1 MSLFGGHPRPPG
13 FGRLPRGLAVAA
25 VAAVTVVPLA
35 ASAAVA
41 APAAPTA
48 YAAFGSAQPLYWAS
62 ASSVPVGYLHVPFVV
77 GKSNNAPAPVANSK
91 AYLASAD
98 DHPET
103 MSGEDIAGLT
113 CNGYDE
119 KACKDPFAPIAQAN
133 HSGPKAAHAEQLASF
148 AGREGKFP
156 GLIHAVT
163 DCGGSCGDQFIHT
176 DGKGS
181 APAGELTGYVSV
193 GSSLANHDM
202 SIDDKGRLVSSAT
215 SELKNVSVGTPDSE
229 GKYPLRFS
237 SLVTTAQAVGAG
249 PESTKDGRADL
260 RISDFFI
267 LGERVE
273 LTRAGLRWTG
283 AGPSEQEAYDGA
295 KVLLKKLRDRGIRLE
310 LPNFDAQMTKSPAH
324 VAVETRGLRVFFEQ
338 NVGSVQASAL
348 ASPLELGHATA
359 VVAALDGSDKNIQV
373 KENPN
378 GSVTVETTPSTTAP
392 VVAPRPG
399 QSSPGATASPSSGKG
414 SATTNGSK
422 PSAGDKGTPSTGTPG
437 VSVPT
442 APTGTETPVAAP
454 PSGDANL
461 PSGVID
467 PATPTAGNSDD
478 VALGLRDVERNLGL
492 RGAKSVSRAFG
503 AFLGLGLI
511 LPLARFVIR
520 RLG

>member
-1 MSLFGGHPRPPG
+1 MKL
-13 FGRLPRGLAVAA
+13 GRLPRGLAVAA

-77 GKSNNAPAPVANSK
+77 GRSNNAPAPVANSK
-91 AYLASAD
+91 AYLASGD

-103 MSGEDIAGLT
+103 LSGEDIAGLT

-133 HSGPKAAHAEQLASF
+133 HSGPKAAHSEQQASF
-148 AGREGKFP
+148 AGREGKYP

-176 DGKGS
+176 AGKAS

-193 GSSLANHDM
+193 GSSLASHDM
-202 SIDDKGRLVSSAT
+202 SIDDKGRLVSNAT
-215 SELKNVSVGTPDSE
+215 SELKNVSIGANKEVH
-229 GKYPLRFS
+229 FS
-237 SLVTTAQAVGAG
+237 SLVTTAQAIGAG

-260 RISDFFI
+260 RITDFFI
-267 LGERVE
+267 LDNRVE
-273 LTRAGLRWTG
+273 LTRAGLRLANG
-283 AGPSEQEAYDGA
+283 GPSEQEAYDGA

-324 VAVETRGLRVFFEQ
+324 VAVETQGLRVFFEQ

-392 VVAPRPG
+392 VA
-399 QSSPGATASPSSGKG
+399 SPGGGGPAPAGTRGSQPRGNSGGTATSGVRPAPTGGSG
-414 SATTNGSK
+414 SAT
-422 PSAGDKGTPSTGTPG
+422 P
-437 VSVPT
+437 
-442 APTGTETPVAAP
+442 APTGAGTPAPATGADPAVTIPSVGDSGLPTGVTDPSAVPTDPTETA
-454 PSGDANL
+454 L
-461 PSGVID
+461 PSMTDIQ
-467 PATPTAGNSDD
+467 
-478 VALGLRDVERNLGL
+478 RNLGL

>member
-1 MSLFGGHPRPPG
+1 MTLFGGHPRSPG

-35 ASAAVA
+35 ASAAAA

-103 MSGEDIAGLT
+103 MSGADINGLT
-113 CNGYDE
+113 CSGYDE

-133 HSGPKAAHAEQLASF
+133 HSGPKAAHSEQLASF
-148 AGREGKFP
+148 TGRDGKFP

-163 DCGGSCGDQFIHT
+163 DCGGSCGDQFIHSA
-176 DGKGS
+176 GKAS
-181 APAGELTGYVSV
+181 APAGELTGYVSIA
-193 GSSLANHDM
+193 SSLANHDM
-202 SIDDKGRLVSSAT
+202 SIDDKGRLVSNAT
-215 SELKNVSVGTPDSE
+215 SELKNVSIGANKEV
-229 GKYPLRFS
+229 RFS
-237 SLVTTAQAVGAG
+237 SLVTTAQAIGAG

-260 RISDFFI
+260 RITDFFI
-267 LGERVE
+267 LDNRVE
-273 LTRAGLRWTG
+273 LTRAGLRLANG
-283 AGPSEQEAYDGA
+283 GPSEQEAYDGA

-310 LPNFDAQMTKSPAH
+310 LPNFDAQMTKTPAH

-359 VVAALDGSDKNIQV
+359 VVAALDGTDKNIQV
-373 KENPN
+373 KEN
-378 GSVTVETTPSTTAP
+378 GTGGATVETTPSTTAP
-392 VVAPRPG
+392 V
-399 QSSPGATASPSSGKG
+399 ASPSGG
-414 SATTNGSK
+414 GPAATS
-422 PSAGDKGTPSTGTPG
+422 KGTSPRNSGGTGTSG
-437 VSVPT
+437 VRPAPT
-442 APTGTETPVAAP
+442 GGSGSPAPAPTGTGTPTPATGGDPAVTTPSVGDPGLPTGLTDPSALPTNPDETA
-454 PSGDANL
+454 L
-461 PSGVID
+461 PSM
-467 PATPTAGNSDD
+467 DD
-478 VALGLRDVERNLGL
+478 IQRNLGL